1 MERKGMRGMIFYVVV
16 VLVLLGFLLAGWL
29 ATATATQDS
38 RLLPIIMYH
47 DVVPDGEQLDEYTVS
62 ATQLEEDL
70 AALAREGWQ
79 TVRLSEV
86 IDFVQNGAT
95 LPEKPVLLVFDDGY
109 DSVLTQV
116 LPLLE
121 KYDARAVVSVI
132 GARAQ
137 GLADGCDTSRQYMDW
152 DALSQALASGRIEL
166 QSHSAQ
172 LHVFRARK
180 GLQQLPDETEEAYA
194 KMLLADMNQMD
205 AWSEDAG
212 VTMIKSFAYPY
223 GFVEP
228 LADSLMRKQ
237 GYEATMT
244 SEPHINRIER
254 NPDCLYRLGRFN
266 RSGCMQTDALLKWL
280 TP

>member
-1 MERKGMRGMIFYVVV
+1 MKRKGMRGMIFYVVV

-109 DSVLTQV
+109 DSVLT
-116 LPLLE
+116 LLE
-121 KYDARAVVSVI
+121 KYDAQAVVSVI

-137 GLADGCDTSRQYMDW
+137 GLADGCDTSQQYMDW

-194 KMLLADMNQMD
+194 RMLLADMNQMG

-237 GYEATMT
+237 GYEVTMT
-244 SEPHINRIER
+244 SEPHVNRIER